1 MGSAGTEWKLLPA
14 AVVTVPVTASGGRLA
29 GHCHTP
35 TSPAIAFSTSTTDRN
50 GSPVNRVERWKL
62 SSGAK
67 PHAIAI
73 IDNIPLL
80 SITTEDGFF
89 GSDGMLYVG
98 TGDARIRRPPRT
110 STVCQQD
117 LRLTP
122 DGQVLRTIPFQAN
135 PLISSEFATSKD
147 LIGLTHQLCG

>member
-35 TSPAIAFSTSTTDRN
+35 NVASNRFLYYTTDRN

-62 SSGAK
+62 SSVSKASRDR
-67 PHAIAI
+67 I
-73 IDNIPLL
+73 IDNIPVAQYH
-80 SITTEDGFF
+80 DGGRIRF

-98 TGDARIRRPPRT
+98 TGDARIRDLPER
-110 STVCQQD
+110 QQS
-117 LRLTP
+117 
-122 DGQVLRTIPFQAN
+122 V
-135 PLISSEFATSKD
+135 SK
-147 LIGLTHQLCG
+147 IYV